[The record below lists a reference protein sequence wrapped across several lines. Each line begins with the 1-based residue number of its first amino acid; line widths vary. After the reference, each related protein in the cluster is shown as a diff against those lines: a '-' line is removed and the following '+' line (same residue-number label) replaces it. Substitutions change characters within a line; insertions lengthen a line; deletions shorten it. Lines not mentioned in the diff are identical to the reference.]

1 MLYSEEAL
9 NTKPIP
15 RLPTEKS
22 TKVETQKQTSQAS
35 AAVATIHSIS
45 SHKEYA
51 VWYRGN
57 LRQEL

>member
-9 NTKPIP
+9 NTKSIP

-22 TKVETQKQTSQAS
+22 TEVETQKQTSQSS

-45 SHKEYA
+45 SDKEYA